1 MSSLQERIQKALE
14 NIILPKLGKN
24 LIDAGMLERIE
35 VVEGRAHILLH
46 FKPAYASKS
55 QLRQW
60 VNEHVS
66 QIESLSGVEITFTHT
81 QDVGARHSAGPPRTT
96 RPQAHTARRIELPGV
111 KETVAIFSGK
121 GGVGKSTVSVN
132 LAVALAQE
140 RARVGLFDGDVHGPN
155 IPNLLGID
163 ERPMVARGKIQPI
176 EKYGLKTISLGLLVE
191 PEEALIWR
199 GPMISKA
206 INELLSGVEWGDL
219 DYIIID
225 LPPGTGDAQLG
236 LAQDLELSGSIAV
249 TTPQEVS
256 LSDVRRGIT
265 TFKRLGVPLWGIV
278 ENMSYFLC
286 PHCGKPTE
294 IFGSGG
300 GEREATRRGVPLLGK
315 IPIDPAIREGGDRG
329 VPIVISAPDSVAA
342 QEFRKIAQYL
352 LQKQR
357 QTI

>member
-1 MSSLQERIQKALE
+1 MNSLEERIQKALE
-14 NIILPKLGKN
+14 SIILPKLGKN

-35 VVEGRAHILLH
+35 VVDGRARILLH

-66 QIESLSGVEITFTHT
+66 PIESVSGVEITFT
-81 QDVGARHSAGPPRTT
+81 QDTGSTHSAAPQRTI
-96 RPQAHTARRIELPGV
+96 RPQARTARRIELPSV

-132 LAVALAQE
+132 LAVALAQAG
-140 RARVGLFDGDVHGPN
+140 ARVGLFDGDVHGPN

-163 ERPMVARGKIQPI
+163 ERPMVERGKIQPI

-191 PEEALIWR
+191 AEEALIWR

-206 INELLSGVEWGDL
+206 INELLSGVDWGDL
-219 DYIIID
+219 EYIIID

-256 LSDVRRGIT
+256 LADVRRGIT
-265 TFKRLGVPLWGIV
+265 TFKKLEVPLWGIV

-286 PHCGKPTE
+286 PHCRKPTE

-300 GEREATRRGVPLLGK
+300 GEREAKRRGVPLLGK

-329 VPIVISAPDSVAA
+329 VPIVTSAPDALAA

>member
-1 MSSLQERIQKALE
+1 MSSLEERIREALQKIL
-14 NIILPKLGKN
+14 LPKLDRS
-24 LIDAGMLERIE
+24 LIEAGMLER
-35 VVEGRAHILLH
+35 VEISGSQARILLH

-60 VNEHVS
+60 VSEHVS
-66 QIESLSGVEITFTHT
+66 QIPGVSSVEIEFTQETTHT
-81 QDVGARHSAGPPRTT
+81 SERTVPPEAR
-96 RPQAHTARRIELPGV
+96 TARRVELPNV
-111 KETVAIFSGK
+111 KEIVAIFSGK

-132 LAVALAQE
+132 LAVALAQAG
-140 RARVGLFDGDVHGPN
+140 ARVGLFDGDVHGPN
-155 IPNLLGID
+155 IPHLLGID
-163 ERPMVARGKIQPI
+163 ERPMVAQGKIQPI
-176 EKYGLKTISLGLLVE
+176 EKYGLKAISLGLLVE

-199 GPMISKA
+199 GPMITKA
-206 INELLSGVEWGDL
+206 INELLNGVEWGEL

-236 LAQDLELSGSIAV
+236 LAQDVELSGSIAI

-256 LSDVRRGIT
+256 LADVRRGIT
-265 TFKRLGVPLWGIV
+265 TFKRLEVPLWGIV

-286 PHCGKPTE
+286 PHCGEPTD

-300 GEREATRRGVPLLGK
+300 GEREARRQGVPLLGR
-315 IPIDPAIREGGDRG
+315 IPLDPAVREGGDQG
-329 VPIVISAPDSVAA
+329 VPIVLSTPDSPAS